1 MCEMTVIETIGMVR
15 QDVGFILWAVSDF
28 FGVGGGGRGVVGVF
42 AGTWVMFEMVG
53 TEMQVIVAVGLSD
66 VIVK

>member
-1 MCEMTVIETIGMVR
+1 M
-15 QDVGFILWAVSDF
+15 GFILWAVSDF
-28 FGVGGGGRGVVGVF
+28 FVVGGGGRGVVGVF

-53 TEMQVIVAVGLSD
+53 NEKQVIVAVGLSD